1 MEFRESLFW
10 DVDPKDIDEEKH
22 ATYIIERIMDF
33 GNDAEVRW
41 MWRRYSHTLLQ
52 KVAESSRTLRPI
64 SQGFW
69 QLMTANI

>member
-22 ATYIIERIMDF
+22 STYIIERIMEF

-41 MWRRYSHTLLQ
+41 MWKRYPHTLLNRI
-52 KVAESSRTLRPI
+52 SGHSRVLRGETR
-64 SQGFW
+64 SLW
-69 QLMTANI
+69 QLLTKTS

>member
-33 GNDAEVRW
+33 GNDDEVRW
-41 MWRRYSHTLLQ
+41 MWRRYPHELMHSISE
-52 KVAESSRTLRPI
+52 KSRVLRGETR
-64 SQGFW
+64 SLW
-69 QLMTANI
+69 QLMTKTS